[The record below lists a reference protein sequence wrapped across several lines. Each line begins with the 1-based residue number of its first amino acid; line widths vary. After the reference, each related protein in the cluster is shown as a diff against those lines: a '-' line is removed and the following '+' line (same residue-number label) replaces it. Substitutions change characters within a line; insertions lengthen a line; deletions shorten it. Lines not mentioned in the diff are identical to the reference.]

1 MVYLRLEILYEYNPF
16 EESEEDKIARFTKD
30 IGFNLDI
37 IRDEFIYLSY
47 GDYTIGIYNPEEHK
61 GFEKRYSLELKKNDY
76 NVTYIAWES
85 ENKINFALDDFGV
98 LEKEFKDII
107 RDNKLKKTGNMK
119 EYPYIGIILYEF
131 YETMRKDLIEG
142 EMFFVTNVYEGPKN
156 YSPGHEVYGVRFI
169 KEKWNS
175 ERMLDLPVKYYKER
189 LNYYKSIERN
199 IKLNKLGI

>member
-1 MVYLRLEILYEYNPF
+1 LVYLRLEILYEYNPF